1 MGRTY
6 PIARIRAGH
15 DHHVRFLIACRKRL
29 HRAQD
34 RCVTWQ
40 TPRQLATP
48 AWKSSASCAR
58 YFRDFDRL
66 VRLSTRV
73 RPVSGQPA
81 QVSTEFQSRLAEL
94 TWEQTKIAV
103 ELSCRGVRTR
113 RGLCQRALP
122 RGGQGCLKA
131 NRVRTARTSQPI
143 PRNSVSTYCTCIRRS
158 SQSRTGGIATPYPR
172 RRCFY
177 DQRLTTSSCRHWL
190 LHSG

>member
-48 AWKSSASCAR
+48 AWKSSASYAR
-58 YFRDFDRL
+58 YFRGFDRL

-103 ELSCRGVRTR
+103 ELRCRGVRTR
-113 RGLCQRALP
+113 AGLWHRPLSSASQAWLNS
-122 RGGQGCLKA
+122 
-131 NRVRTARTSQPI
+131 NRVRTAWTSEPT
-143 PRNSVSTYCTCIRRS
+143 PRNSI
-158 SQSRTGGIATPYPR
+158 
-172 RRCFY
+172 
-177 DQRLTTSSCRHWL
+177 
-190 LHSG
+190 